1 MLSEEKPHDL
11 CVCDDIQV
19 AREEPESGKP
29 GFLIIISF
37 PLLPFQLFY
46 HFAKSK
52 PYLRITWNPGH
63 APHTATQYVAT
74 NHMWIFKFRIIL
86 IK

>member
-1 MLSEEKPHDL
+1 MLSEEHDL
-11 CVCDDIQV
+11 CVRDDIQV

-29 GFLIIISF
+29 RFLITISF

-46 HFAKSK
+46 HVVKSK
-52 PYLRITWNPGH
+52 AYLTITWNRVH
-63 APHTATQYVAT
+63 APQIATQYVAT